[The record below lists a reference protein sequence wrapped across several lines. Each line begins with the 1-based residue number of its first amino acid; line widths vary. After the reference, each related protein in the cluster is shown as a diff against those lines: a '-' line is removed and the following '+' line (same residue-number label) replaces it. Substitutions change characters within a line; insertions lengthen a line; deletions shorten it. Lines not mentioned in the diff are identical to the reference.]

1 MGQDK
6 YVAYVSAYTTGDRS
20 EQGITVYD
28 VDMQKGRFTEKEKIK
43 ITNSSYVTLSHNRG
57 ICILLRILVWNL
69 IGLRRMAGFRLLI
82 WAPSMG

>member
-43 ITNSSYVTLSHNRG
+43 ITNSSYVTISQNKR
-57 ICILLRILVWNL
+57 
-69 IGLRRMAGFRLLI
+69 
-82 WAPSMG
+82 